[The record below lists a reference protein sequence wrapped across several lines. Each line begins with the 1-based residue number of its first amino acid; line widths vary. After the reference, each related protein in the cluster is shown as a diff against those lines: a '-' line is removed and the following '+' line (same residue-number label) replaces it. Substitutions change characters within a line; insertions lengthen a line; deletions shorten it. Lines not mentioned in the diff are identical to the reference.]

1 MEHGENRFLPS
12 VQNLFIHFLILK
24 FMFEIKAKIGNID
37 LSMFDLKQLTDNA
50 NFSAEALQKHND
62 DVYCKF
68 QEFVLDFI
76 EKTNLVLAKI
86 GLDDRFKNTNNHIR
100 KDYIS
105 NLNGLNCKYD
115 IGHGRA
121 SIYLYFETDK
131 ISDKLTY
138 DFKGQI
144 IIRKSW
150 NDNFIRE
157 EYNLE
162 SVSQVFELG
171 ADVIKFFII
180 NRDVTDNNA
189 RWKLEKELTY

>member
-1 MEHGENRFLPS
+1 
-12 VQNLFIHFLILK
+12 
-24 FMFEIKAKIGNID
+24 MFEIKAKIGNID

-50 NFSAEALQKHND
+50 NSSAEALQKHND

-76 EKTNLVLAKI
+76 EKTNSVLAKI
-86 GLDDRFKNTNNHIR
+86 GLDERFINTNYHIR
-100 KDYIS
+100 ENYICS
-105 NLNGLNCKYD
+105 RSNGLYCKYD

-150 NDNFIRE
+150 NNNFIRE
-157 EYNLE
+157 EYDLE
-162 SVSQVFELG
+162 SVGQVFELG

-180 NRDVTDNNA
+180 DRDVTDNDA
-189 RWKLEKELTY
+189 RRKLEKELTY

>member
-1 MEHGENRFLPS
+1 
-12 VQNLFIHFLILK
+12 
-24 FMFEIKAKIGNID
+24 MFEIKAKIGNID

-50 NFSAEALQKHND
+50 NSSAKALQKHND

-68 QEFVLDFI
+68 RDFVLDFI
-76 EKTNLVLAKI
+76 EKTNSVLAKI
-86 GLDDRFKNTNNHIR
+86 GLDDRFKNINNHIR

-105 NLNGLNCKYD
+105 NLNGLSCKYD

-121 SIYLYFETDK
+121 SIYLYFEANR
-131 ISDKLTY
+131 INDKLTY
-138 DFKGQI
+138 DFKGQMV
-144 IIRKSW
+144 IRKSW
-150 NDNFIRE
+150 NNNFLKE
-157 EYNLE
+157 EFDLE

-180 NRDVTDNNA
+180 DRDVKDNDA